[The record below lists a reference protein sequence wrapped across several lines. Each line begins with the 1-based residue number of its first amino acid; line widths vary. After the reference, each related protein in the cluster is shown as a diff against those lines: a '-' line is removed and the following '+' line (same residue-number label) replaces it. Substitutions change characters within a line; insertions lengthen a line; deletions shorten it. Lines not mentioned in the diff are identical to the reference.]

1 LDIAYNNPAHKY
13 LIEIGEGSNIGRR
26 CEISAANKIIIG
38 KNVLI
43 APNVF
48 ISDCSHEYE
57 DVNKPIMYQG
67 LNSVHNEVYI
77 GDGSWIGINSVICGN
92 IKIGKN
98 CVIGSNTIVKSDI
111 PDYSV
116 AVGAPAKIVKMYD
129 FEDKKWKRVRNNQEI
144 QNILIKRE
152 KY

>member
-1 LDIAYNNPAHKY
+1 
-13 LIEIGEGSNIGRR
+13 
-26 CEISAANKIIIG
+26 
-38 KNVLI
+38 
-43 APNVF
+43 
-48 ISDCSHEYE
+48 
-57 DVNKPIMYQG
+57 M
-67 LNSVHNEVYI
+67 
-77 GDGSWIGINSVICGN
+77 WN